1 MRWQIKLKTNANLLD
16 SKVVTGRLDQLFTGE
31 SQVMSKK
38 LKTLLEDLK
47 SELEQKAVR
56 KNVKMLTLIR
66 KYRLK
71 ASERE
76 RSAIRNHILP
86 ALGGLTVAQV
96 KVDEFIKLHKGKPE
110 SSAKKILK
118 CFERIMQLQEPTF
131 SLPTIK
137 YQNKGKQWSAD
148 QILEEHEILEV
159 INTRV
164 SPKYRVL
171 CLISAYSGLRLKN
184 VVELKRSE
192 IDWAGNWVSVKQSKT
207 GKPLQVPISGK
218 LKKVLKSLDVL
229 PLGDN
234 LFCGLNAKA
243 VSTNVGRAFKKC
255 GYKEH
260 SFHSLRHFFAC
271 HAINSGV
278 GLETVRDL
286 LGHSD
291 FRSTLI
297 YARVKRDK
305 LQQAVM
311 EAFK

>member
-1 MRWQIKLKTNANLLD
+1 
-16 SKVVTGRLDQLFTGE
+16 
-31 SQVMSKK
+31 MSKK
-38 LKTLLEDLK
+38 LTTLLEDLK
-47 SELEQKAVR
+47 SELEQRAVR
-56 KNVKMLTLIR
+56 KNVKFLTLIR
-66 KYRLK
+66 KYRLT

-86 ALGGLTVAQV
+86 TLGKLTVAQV
-96 KVDEFIKLHKGKPE
+96 KVDDFIKLHSGKPV

-131 SLPTIK
+131 ALPTIK
-137 YQNKGKQWSAD
+137 YHNKGKQWSAD
-148 QILEEHEILEV
+148 QILEEHEVLEV

-218 LKKVLKSLDVL
+218 LKKVLKSINVL
-229 PLGDN
+229 SFGDN

-297 YARVKRDK
+297 YARVKREK

>member
-1 MRWQIKLKTNANLLD
+1 M
-16 SKVVTGRLDQLFTGE
+16 
-31 SQVMSKK
+31 
-38 LKTLLEDLK
+38 
-47 SELEQKAVR
+47 
-56 KNVKMLTLIR
+56 
-66 KYRLK
+66 
-71 ASERE
+71 
-76 RSAIRNHILP
+76 
-86 ALGGLTVAQV
+86 
-96 KVDEFIKLHKGKPE
+96 
-110 SSAKKILK
+110 
-118 CFERIMQLQEPTF
+118 
-131 SLPTIK
+131 
-137 YQNKGKQWSAD
+137 
-148 QILEEHEILEV
+148 
-159 INTRV
+159 
-164 SPKYRVL
+164 
-171 CLISAYSGLRLKN
+171 
-184 VVELKRSE
+184 
-192 IDWAGNWVSVKQSKT
+192 
-207 GKPLQVPISGK
+207 
-218 LKKVLKSLDVL
+218 L

>member
-1 MRWQIKLKTNANLLD
+1 MQIKLKTNLNLLD
-16 SKVVTGRLDQLFTGE
+16 SKVVTGRLDKLLSGE
-31 SQVMSKK
+31 SQVMSNK
-38 LKTLLEDLK
+38 LTTLLEDLK
-47 SELEQKAVR
+47 SELEQRAVR

-86 ALGGLTVAQV
+86 TLGKLTVAQV
-96 KVDEFIKLHKGKPE
+96 KVDDFIKLHSGKPV

-131 SLPTIK
+131 SLPKIK
-137 YQNKGKQWSAD
+137 YHNKGRQWSAD
-148 QILEEHEILEV
+148 QILEESEILEV
-159 INTRV
+159 IHTRV

-207 GKPLQVPISGK
+207 KKPLQVPISGK
-218 LKKVLKSLDVL
+218 LKKVLKSIDVL

-297 YARVKRDK
+297 YARVKREK